1 MEYDIDYEIY
11 KYINEQA
18 EQYVPFRKMLR
29 QNGLTVSE
37 AWQKTKDFKENFNSL
52 LSEYHI
58 ANNNMVKMCCDLM
71 EKINENPDNSDL
83 QYLYIC
89 IITDFGLL
97 NEIKSSDYIEEQ
109 QIRNYIRQNE
119 NIRELL
125 AFLKSQ
131 AESKDKLYK
140 IQNHL
145 KNALQIRNINCSE
158 ESDLLYKMTLQHTFL
173 YGSSNNKVYRDN
185 LDSLLIHINSD
196 DILKSVKPYIIFAVL
211 SRKHGMIQ
219 NRTDFIPNFK
229 TLFQYQ
235 TYNIMTDNGKNF
247 NNYQSYTELYEH
259 LRRFYADDKEV
270 DTELSDFCF
279 ANLCSLS
286 EWYYMWCEPNEEIPM
301 NFRRKVYSLKPM
313 SFPMIYCY
321 DNYTDFNICDF
332 ETEHSEIYNIW
343 EKSVTPDIAEEL
355 LKILYNNADISELAG
370 KLPYGK
376 EYLRYAELFLYQSA
390 EILLT
395 EKMLCT
401 AEKFIKI

>member
-1 MEYDIDYEIY
+1 MEYDMDYEIY

-18 EQYVPFRKMLR
+18 ERYVPFRKLLE
-29 QNGLTVSE
+29 QNNLTISE
-37 AWQKTKDFKENFNSL
+37 ASQKVRDFKANFDNL

-58 ANNNMVKMCCDLM
+58 GNDNIVEICCNLM
-71 EKINENPDNSDL
+71 EIVNENPDNSDL
-83 QYLYIC
+83 QYIYIC
-89 IITDFGLL
+89 IMTDFGLL
-97 NEIKSSDYIEEQ
+97 NEIKSSNRIEEQ

-119 NIRELL
+119 HIHELS
-125 AFLKSQ
+125 AFLELQ
-131 AESKDKLYK
+131 IENRDKLYK
-140 IQNHL
+140 IQKHL
-145 KNALQIRNINCSE
+145 KNALQIRNINCNE
-158 ESDLLYKMTLQHTFL
+158 EVNLLYKMTLQHTFL
-173 YGSSNNKVYRDN
+173 YGSSNNKIYRDN

-196 DILKSVKPYIIFAVL
+196 EILKSVKPYIIFAVL

-229 TLFQYQ
+229 TVFQYQ

-259 LRRFYADDKEV
+259 LRRFYSDDKEV

-301 NFRRKVYSLKPM
+301 NFRRKVYSMKPV
-313 SFPMIYCY
+313 SFPMISCY
-321 DNYTDFNICDF
+321 YDYGDFDIGEF
-332 ETEHSEIYNIW
+332 ETEHSEIYEIW
-343 EKSVTPDIAEEL
+343 EKSVTPDMTEEL
-355 LKILYNNADISELAG
+355 LQILCNNLNISKLAE

-376 EYLRYAELFLYQSA
+376 EYSRYAELFLYQSA
-390 EILLT
+390 ETLLT
-395 EKMLCT
+395 GKMLCT